1 MIKETK
7 YFRKQAD
14 KAERL
19 ASTIKDGEAS
29 QSLLNLA
36 SGYRAQAEM
45 LKKKTKKRA
54 KKPQ

>member
-19 ASTIKDGEAS
+19 ASTVKDDEAS

-36 SGYRAQAEM
+36 SGYRAQAAL
-45 LKKKTKKRA
+45 LKKKPKKRA
-54 KKPQ
+54 KKLR